1 MCKRFF
7 LVLFCALLAC
17 CAQKK
22 QEEMRKP
29 LLLVSLAPYETLVQT
44 IAGDEFEV
52 EAVVPINADP
62 HNYEPTSKQL
72 STIAEGKIWFRIGE
86 SFEQKLLPL
95 LKNTKVLDLRQ
106 NLPLIEGTCKHH
118 DHEDLHLWLSPKLMA
133 IQAEQ
138 IATALSQAFPN
149 QEEVFRQNLE
159 TLKSDLEKLDR
170 EIDGRL
176 QSTDNRIF
184 LVSHPAF
191 AYFCRDYNCRQLAVE
206 HEGKEPRPKELE
218 ATLNA
223 AIEGHATLAIA
234 LPQHNNKGA
243 QLLAEKLRIP
253 VRFVDPYAADYFDTM
268 RKLSEL
274 IANPYAPDER
284 D

>member
-7 LVLFCALLAC
+7 LLLVCALAAC
-17 CAQKK
+17 CSPKTK
-22 QEEMRKP
+22 EEARKP
-29 LLLVSLAPYETLVQT
+29 LLLVSLPPYETLVQT
-44 IAGDEFEV
+44 IAGSEFEV

-72 STIAEGKIWFRIGE
+72 STIAAGKIWFRIGE

-106 NLPLIEGTCKHH
+106 NLPLIEGSCKHH
-118 DHEDLHLWLSPKLMA
+118 DHEDLHLWLSPKLMVR
-133 IQAEQ
+133 QAEQ
-138 IATALSQAFPN
+138 VSAALSQAFPTR
-149 QEEVFRQNLE
+149 EETFRKNLQL
-159 TLKSDLEKLDR
+159 LKDDLEQLDR

-176 QSTDNRIF
+176 QSAENRIF

-191 AYFCRDYNCRQLAVE
+191 AYFCRDYDCRQLAVE

-218 ATLNA
+218 ATLKD
-223 AIEGHATLAIA
+223 AIEQHAALAIA

-243 QLLAEKLRIP
+243 QLIAEKLRIP
-253 VRFVDPYAADYFDTM
+253 VRFVDPYAADYFNTL